1 MKDLSEVL
9 SVEKIKG
16 YFKGNLTQ
24 TATSSARTSRAA
36 ETSAASVTTSST
48 VAAVAATINRF
59 SENRDQAGPNDRVQT
74 RLANTRPETSV
85 APAAAPAAGPGLTA
99 EIGQGFASM
108 AQSIRIQTHLLDDM
122 VDLMRKSVDLQGRI
136 LQQARN

>member
-1 MKDLSEVL
+1 
-9 SVEKIKG
+9 
-16 YFKGNLTQ
+16 
-24 TATSSARTSRAA
+24 
-36 ETSAASVTTSST
+36 

-59 SENRDQAGPNDRVQT
+59 SENRSQAGPNDRSPT
-74 RLANTRPETSV
+74 RLENTRPETSV

-108 AQSIRIQTHLLDDM
+108 AQSIGIQTQSMVDM
-122 VDLMRKSVDLQGRI
+122 VDLMRKSVELQGRI